1 MCPCCSRSARKVH
14 AGQLAR
20 RAHAGRLM
28 RTARADPRVPR
39 PCEPACVRRYY
50 PGRMLRRCVPERS
63 AVAICRLGAFLS
75 VQPWQYIVLI
85 HSRAFNHGSKLPW
98 CIPEGATDGKN
109 TSWWQHI
116 AGMYSNTANFGKICV
131 PCIQKALQ
139 NAVGEYTVRISC
151 HQEALLLSETVKS
164 CMACK
169 SCHSLVISAFRR
181 RGIFLGR
188 QDAPPASA
196 VRGWGI
202 RKGDPCGSPFCWLGM
217 SRSSWLDASWPSWL
231 DVSRLALA
239 GCETIGPDGTV
250 GLPVGHRPASSDR
263 VRQPGFLHKRRRRYQ
278 AGSSHSLRGRS
289 FPRRGSSDPR

>member
-1 MCPCCSRSARKVH
+1 
-14 AGQLAR
+14 
-20 RAHAGRLM
+20 
-28 RTARADPRVPR
+28 
-39 PCEPACVRRYY
+39 
-50 PGRMLRRCVPERS
+50 
-63 AVAICRLGAFLS
+63 
-75 VQPWQYIVLI
+75 
-85 HSRAFNHGSKLPW
+85 
-98 CIPEGATDGKN
+98 
-109 TSWWQHI
+109 
-116 AGMYSNTANFGKICV
+116 MYSNTANFGKICV

-169 SCHSLVISAFRR
+169 SCHSLVISVFRR

-202 RKGDPCGSPFCWLGM
+202 RKGDPCGSPFLF
-217 SRSSWLDASWPSWL
+217 L
-231 DVSRLALA
+231 LAWYEPIVLARCEPAILARCEPVILA
-239 GCETIGPDGTV
+239 GCKPIGPDGTV

-263 VRQPGFLHKRRRRYQ
+263 VRQPGFLRKRRRRCQ
-278 AGSSHSLRGRS
+278 AGSFRSLRGRS